1 MNRESILYVVLFT
14 AFTAFVF
21 VFLISWADVS
31 TAERV
36 AKNQELV
43 TAQAFLNAVGR
54 PEEDRDAALKVYE
67 EFFGSATGDS
77 AVRASLDGEEIL
89 ITRFSGMGLWGTVTG
104 VLATDA
110 SVQRIVG
117 IDIISHSETPGLGGR
132 IEQDWFKNQFR
143 GERILPEGI
152 VVRKG
157 QGGADEDRDN
167 GYVDGITGATGTS
180 TSMAVMLNAEIANL
194 RKEAGS

>member
-54 PEEDRDAALKVYE
+54 PEQERDAALKAYE

-77 AVRASLDGEEIL
+77 AVRAVLDGEEIL

>member
-1 MNRESILYVVLFT
+1 MNKESILYVVLFT

-54 PEEDRDAALKVYE
+54 PEEDRDAALKAYE

-77 AVRASLDGEEIL
+77 AVRAVLDGEEIL

-167 GYVDGITGATGTS
+167 GQVDGITGATGTS
-180 TSMAVMLNAEIANL
+180 TSMAVMLNAEIADL
-194 RKEAGS
+194 RREAGS

>member
-54 PEEDRDAALKVYE
+54 PEQERDAALKAYE
-67 EFFGSATGDS
+67 EFFGSAKGDS

>member
-1 MNRESILYVVLFT
+1 MNKESILYVVLFT

-31 TAERV
+31 TAELV

-54 PEEDRDAALKVYE
+54 PEEDRDAALKAYE

-167 GYVDGITGATGTS
+167 GEVDGITGATGTS
-180 TSMAVMLNAEIANL
+180 TSMAVMLNAEIADL
-194 RKEAGS
+194 RREAGS

>member
-1 MNRESILYVVLFT
+1 MNKESILYVVLFT

-31 TAERV
+31 TAELV

-54 PEEDRDAALKVYE
+54 PEEDRDAALKAYE

-77 AVRASLDGEEIL
+77 AVRAVLEGEEIL

-167 GYVDGITGATGTS
+167 GQVDGITGATGTS
-180 TSMAVMLNAEIANL
+180 TSMAVMLNAKIADL

>member
-54 PEEDRDAALKVYE
+54 PEEERDAALKAYA

>member
-54 PEEDRDAALKVYE
+54 PEEDRDAALKAYE

>member
-54 PEEDRDAALKVYE
+54 PEEDRDAALKAYE

-157 QGGADEDRDN
+157 QGGADDDRDN

>member
-54 PEEDRDAALKVYE
+54 PEEDRDAALKAYD

>member
-1 MNRESILYVVLFT
+1 MNKESILYVVLFT

-31 TAERV
+31 TAELV

-54 PEEDRDAALKVYE
+54 PEEDRDAALKAYE

-77 AVRASLDGEEIL
+77 AVRAVLDGEEIL

-167 GYVDGITGATGTS
+167 GQVDGITGATLTS
-180 TSMAVMLNAEIANL
+180 TSMAVMLNAEIADL
-194 RKEAGS
+194 RREAGS

>member
-1 MNRESILYVVLFT
+1 MNKESILYVVLFT

-31 TAERV
+31 TAELV

-54 PEEDRDAALKVYE
+54 PEEDRDAALKAYE

-167 GYVDGITGATGTS
+167 GQVDGITGATGTS
-180 TSMAVMLNAEIANL
+180 TSMAVMLNAKIADL

>member
-1 MNRESILYVVLFT
+1 MNKESILYVVLFT

-31 TAERV
+31 TAELV

-54 PEEDRDAALKVYE
+54 PEEDRDAALKAYE

-167 GYVDGITGATGTS
+167 GQVDGITGATGTS

>member
-1 MNRESILYVVLFT
+1 MNKESILYVVLFT

-31 TAERV
+31 TAELV

-54 PEEDRDAALKVYE
+54 PEEDRDAALKAYE

-77 AVRASLDGEEIL
+77 AVRAVLDGEEIL

-167 GYVDGITGATGTS
+167 GQVDGITGATGTS
-180 TSMAVMLNAEIANL
+180 TSMAVMLNAKIADL

>member
-1 MNRESILYVVLFT
+1 MNKESILYVVLFT

-31 TAERV
+31 TAELV

-157 QGGADEDRDN
+157 QGGADDDRDN

>member
-1 MNRESILYVVLFT
+1 MNKESIIYVVVFT

-21 VFLISWADVS
+21 VFLIAWADVS

-36 AKNQELV
+36 ARNQELV

-54 PEEDRDAALKVYE
+54 PEAEREAALKAYE
-67 EFFGSATGDS
+67 EFFGSAKGSS
-77 AVRASLDGEEIL
+77 AVRASVDGEEIL
-89 ITRFSGMGLWGTVTG
+89 IKQFSGMGLWGTVTG

-110 SVQRIVG
+110 EVKRIVG

-143 GERILPEGI
+143 GERIPPEGI

-157 QGGADEDRDN
+157 QGGADEDSEN
-167 GYVDGITGATGTS
+167 GQVDGITGATGTS
-180 TSMAVMLNAEIANL
+180 TSMAVMLNREIAGL
-194 RKEAGS
+194 RKEVGS

>member
-1 MNRESILYVVLFT
+1 MNKESIIYVVVFT

-21 VFLISWADVS
+21 VFLIAWADVS

-36 AKNQELV
+36 ARNQELV

-54 PEEDRDAALKVYE
+54 PEAEREAALKAYE
-67 EFFGSATGDS
+67 EFFGSAKGSS
-77 AVRASLDGEEIL
+77 AVRASMDGEEIL
-89 ITRFSGMGLWGTVTG
+89 IKQFSGMGLWGTVTG

-110 SVQRIVG
+110 EVKRIVG

-143 GERILPEGI
+143 GERIPPEGI

-157 QGGADEDRDN
+157 QGGADEDSEN
-167 GYVDGITGATGTS
+167 GQVDGITGATGTS
-180 TSMAVMLNAEIANL
+180 TSMAVMLNREIAGL
-194 RKEAGS
+194 RKEVGS

>member
-1 MNRESILYVVLFT
+1 MNKESILYVVLFT

-31 TAERV
+31 TAELV

-54 PEEDRDAALKVYE
+54 PEEDRDAALKAYE

-110 SVQRIVG
+110 SVERIVG

-167 GYVDGITGATGTS
+167 GQVDGITGATLTS
-180 TSMAVMLNAEIANL
+180 TSMAVMLSAEIANL
-194 RKEAGS
+194 RREAGS

>member
-1 MNRESILYVVLFT
+1 MNKESILYVVLFT

-21 VFLISWADVS
+21 VFLISWADFS
-31 TAERV
+31 TAELV

-54 PEEDRDAALKVYE
+54 PEEDRDAALKAYE

-77 AVRASLDGEEIL
+77 AVRAVLEGEEIL

-157 QGGADEDRDN
+157 QGGADEDREN

-180 TSMAVMLNAEIANL
+180 TSMAVMLNAKIADL
-194 RKEAGS
+194 RREAGS

>member
-54 PEEDRDAALKVYE
+54 PEEERDAALKAYE

-77 AVRASLDGEEIL
+77 AVRAVLDGEEIL

-180 TSMAVMLNAEIANL
+180 TSMAVMLNAEIASL

>member
-54 PEEDRDAALKVYE
+54 PEEERDAALKAYE

>member
-54 PEEDRDAALKVYE
+54 PEQERDAALKAYE
-67 EFFGSATGDS
+67 EFFGSAKGDS
-77 AVRASLDGEEIL
+77 AVRAVLDGEEIL
-89 ITRFSGMGLWGTVTG
+89 IKRFSGMGLWGTVTG

>member
-1 MNRESILYVVLFT
+1 MNKESILYVVLFT

-31 TAERV
+31 TAELV

-54 PEEDRDAALKVYE
+54 PEEDRDAALKAYE

-167 GYVDGITGATGTS
+167 GQVDGITGATGTS
-180 TSMAVMLNAEIANL
+180 TSMAVMLNAKIADL
-194 RKEAGS
+194 RREAGS

>member
-1 MNRESILYVVLFT
+1 MNKESILYVVLFT

-31 TAERV
+31 TAELV

-54 PEEDRDAALKVYE
+54 PEEDRDAALKAYE

-77 AVRASLDGEEIL
+77 AVRASLEGEEIL

-180 TSMAVMLNAEIANL
+180 TSMAVMLNAKIADL
-194 RKEAGS
+194 RREAGS